1 MKPALRRGWRDL
13 STVQFGMTPAHAM
26 TLGPMDQ
33 ATGDFL
39 DLLNGTRGLAL
50 LREEARGMDL
60 PEGHV
65 DALVDRIEHTWQ
77 KRRTWFQERCWS
89 HGNMTAYHLR
99 QIPDDKD
106 DFARKWTNANAYA
119 EAREAGHYGALA
131 LAAGADPYQRDPADE
146 VFDDVTF

>member
-1 MKPALRRGWRDL
+1 MTEMLAQLHDVSELLDDYQDVVDGDYGEPRPNRAMSMKQD
-13 STVQFGMTPAHAM
+13 
-26 TLGPMDQ
+26 
-33 ATGDFL
+33 
-39 DLLNGTRGLAL
+39 
-50 LREEARGMDL
+50 
-60 PEGHV
+60 V